1 LSKVGI
7 VSLGNMGVTIAHS
20 VINSGHIVHW
30 TPEGR
35 SETTVT
41 AGRKIKDAI
50 EHESVKELFGSV
62 DIFICI
68 GRGGVA
74 EETIEL
80 AKKYAFK
87 GIYVDGNN
95 LHGLESELN
104 IASIAES
111 GGINYVEALF
121 RGYPLG
127 YDQGGGEDKRNLY
140 LSGLWRSAKVIESL
154 FVDGIWKVEI
164 VAESAKALNR
174 TRFKRLF

>member
-1 LSKVGI
+1 
-7 VSLGNMGVTIAHS
+7 MGVTIAHS

-35 SETTVT
+35 SETTVA
-41 AGRKIKDAI
+41 AGRKIKDAV

-62 DIFICI
+62 DILICI

-80 AKKYAFK
+80 AKRYAFK

-111 GGINYVEALF
+111 AGINYVEALF

>member
-1 LSKVGI
+1 MSNVGI
-7 VSLGNMGVTIAHS
+7 ISMGSMGTTIAHS
-20 VINSGHIVHW
+20 INHSGNIVHW
-30 TPEGR
+30 SSEGR
-35 SETTVT
+35 SDNTLNRARQIQNAV
-41 AGRKIKDAI
+41 
-50 EHESVKELFGSV
+50 EHRTMKELFDTS
-62 DIFICI
+62 DIVICI
-68 GRGGVA
+68 GRGGIA

-80 AKKYAFK
+80 ASRHAYK

-111 GGINYVEALF
+111 AGINYVEALF
-121 RGYPLG
+121 RGFPIG